1 MEKKLK
7 KRREIPVIKSP
18 TRQKIILLLAAG
30 TALGLTRSYR
40 KQLQIIKTLP
50 REWRHVDRAY
60 LWRVMREFNQDKL
73 IDWQENN
80 DGTISVVL
88 TEKGKQ
94 TASRFDPDNL
104 SIPRPNH
111 WDKKWRVIIYDIP
124 DNKKAAR
131 DALRRKLYELSFK
144 EWQKSVFIHPYPCDQ
159 QIDFVIEFFDVR
171 PYVRRGLMTN
181 ITNEAEIKLHF
192 GLR

>member
-1 MEKKLK
+1 
-7 KRREIPVIKSP
+7 
-18 TRQKIILLLAAG
+18 
-30 TALGLTRSYR
+30 
-40 KQLQIIKTLP
+40 
-50 REWRHVDRAY
+50 
-60 LWRVMREFNQDKL
+60 MREFNQDKL

-104 SIPRPNH
+104 SIPQPNH